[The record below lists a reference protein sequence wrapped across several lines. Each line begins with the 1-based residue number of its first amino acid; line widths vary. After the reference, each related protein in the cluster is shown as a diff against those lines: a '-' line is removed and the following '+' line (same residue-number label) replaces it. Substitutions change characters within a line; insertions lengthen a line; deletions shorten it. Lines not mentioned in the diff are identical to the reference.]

1 MRYLSGMVAGRA
13 LLTQSSS
20 TVGYLAAFPVPRASQ
35 TSQSCRAVDPSCDV
49 SLMWIGTWGD
59 PEKETMAA
67 NKLWVEEGA
76 RIISQHSD
84 TTEPQIVFSD
94 NGPARDELTEVELA
108 MVDLYPDN
116 GLGIGY
122 HSDMRELVGD
132 SVLTSVRIDWTPPVD
147 YFVRA
152 GKSANEFNA
161 THG

>member
-1 MRYLSGMVAGRA
+1 
-13 LLTQSSS
+13 
-20 TVGYLAAFPVPRASQ
+20 
-35 TSQSCRAVDPSCDV
+35 
-49 SLMWIGTWGD
+49 MWIGTWGD

-67 NKLWVEEGA
+67 NKLWVEEGDTTNPEPDVDPVPALTPHIGHPPEGA